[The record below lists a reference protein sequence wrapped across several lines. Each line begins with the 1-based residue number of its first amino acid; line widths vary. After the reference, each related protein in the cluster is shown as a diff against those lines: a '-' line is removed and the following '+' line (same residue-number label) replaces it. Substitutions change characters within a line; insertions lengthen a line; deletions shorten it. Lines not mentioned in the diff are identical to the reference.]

1 MSALLDEFGF
11 DAVDGGA
18 VSESWRSER
27 DQPAYVQ
34 AFDASELRTAL
45 GQAKRDING

>member
-1 MSALLDEFGF
+1 
-11 DAVDGGA
+11 

-34 AFDASELRTAL
+34 PFDASALRDAL